1 MISIGTSPYVMCPVA
16 IPWSLDQ
23 DNSEQSSIRQ
33 HTRACYGLA
42 ALNEALQGSLQARLL
57 ALNEAH
63 PREAAA
69 NALILKQI
77 MLAEF
82 KRTSDTVTVA
92 VTLRR
97 TICPLREVK
106 QKHSTFQ
113 HGRSCPPAGRK

>member
-1 MISIGTSPYVMCPVA
+1 MLCTLVIAIGTFPYALRAVA

-63 PREAAA
+63 PRAAA
-69 NALILKQI
+69 AVYFLGVFPLEAEAL
-77 MLAEF
+77 
-82 KRTSDTVTVA
+82 V
-92 VTLRR
+92 RR
-97 TICPLREVK
+97 MHQVLPSLEA
-106 QKHSTFQ
+106 HS
-113 HGRSCPPAGRK
+113 RLY